1 MKFLIKNWDKKLYSK
16 RSFLSEAVNAEK
28 IVVAVV
34 FG

>member
-1 MKFLIKNWDKKLYSK
+1 MKFLKKNGFKKLYSK